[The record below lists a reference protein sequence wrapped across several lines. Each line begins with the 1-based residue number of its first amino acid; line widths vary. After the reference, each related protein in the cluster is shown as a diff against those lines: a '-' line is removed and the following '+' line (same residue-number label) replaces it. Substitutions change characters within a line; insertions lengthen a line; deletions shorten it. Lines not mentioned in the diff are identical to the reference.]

1 MVREAIS
8 GEEMMVVE
16 VNANAI
22 GIPFACMMENA
33 GSETARVVI
42 SRIDACSKVAIVCG
56 TGNNG
61 GDGFATARHLLS
73 KSDSIV
79 VEVFLVGGVESIRKD
94 DSKIN
99 WDILQRIHHH
109 PSSRLTIHSALDVS
123 KMNFSGFDAIVDAVF
138 GTGLKGEVREP
149 FAEAIRKINSC
160 KGRALIFSIDVPSG
174 LDATTG
180 EVLGTAV
187 TADYTIS
194 LHREKKGLV
203 GNPNA
208 GHVLVADIGIP
219 VASD

>member
-99 WDILQRIHHH
+99 WEILQRIHS
-109 PSSRLTIHSALDVS
+109 PRLKIHSTLDVE
-123 KMNFSGFDAIVDAVF
+123 KMDFSGFDAIVDAVF

-160 KGRALIFSIDVPSG
+160 NGKALIFSIDVPSG

-180 EVLGTAV
+180 EVLGVAV
-187 TADYTIS
+187 TADYTIT
-194 LHREKKGLV
+194 LHREKKGLI

-208 GHVLVADIGIP
+208 GSVLVADIGIP
-219 VASD
+219 PAGD